1 MRKMKNK
8 KLKATLSIT
17 GYLLLLIALCFVGV
31 FVFHSYYYESVY
43 VSGASMY
50 PTLNGEE
57 NEHTGTV
64 VDFGIVD
71 AHKSAID
78 HIKRFDIV
86 STYFPYTSKYKYDYT
101 EDGVLKPTATKK
113 IKRVIALP
121 NETFRIEQGVLKI
134 IKGEA
139 VEVVEYTF
147 KTNYGDDI
155 TVKDTKEDI
164 TLKDN
169 EYWLLGDNRSNSTDC
184 GSTWLNVPVKKENIQ
199 GVLVAIEGQ
208 AKLKAVAY
216 ACEYCGKQHKKIPSN
231 GKCANPKCGQI
242 VSEWKTVYGLKDKQ
256 YHWPKFF

>member
-1 MRKMKNK
+1 MKNK

-50 PTLNGEE
+50 PTLNGDD
-57 NEHTGTV
+57 NEHTNTI

-71 AHKSAID
+71 AHKSAIN

-86 STYFPYTSKYKYDYT
+86 STYFPYTTKYYYDYT

-121 NETFRIEQGVLKI
+121 NETFKIENGVLSVK
-134 IKGEA
+134 KGEDF
-139 VEVVEYTF
+139 EVVEYTF
-147 KTNYGDDI
+147 KTNVGDNPS
-155 TVKDTKEDI
+155 VKDTVEPI

-169 EYWLLGDNRSNSTDC
+169 EYWLLGDNRINSTDC
-184 GSTWLNVPVKKENIQ
+184 ASSLLNVPVKKENIQ

-208 AKLKAVAY
+208 AKLRAIGY
-216 ACEYCGKQHKKIPSN
+216 SCEYCGKQYQKIPEDEKCSN
-231 GKCANPKCGQI
+231 PDCHDKLKN
-242 VSEWKTVYGLKDKQ
+242 EWKTIYGLKEKE